1 MAKTGKFENKVILI
15 TGASRGIGRT
25 LAASFAEEGAQV
37 IANYNRSEEDARSLE
52 KDLKKKGYKIEVMRA
67 DIGSKEEIE
76 KMMAEISEKYGR
88 VDVLVNNAGLRRDVY
103 LAMMSEEDWDQVQNV
118 NLKGV
123 YHTCKWVSRMMIGQR
138 GGKIINISSVSAL
151 KGVAGQTNYSASKG
165 GMISFTKSLALELA
179 PYGIQ
184 VNAIAPGFI
193 ETDMVKDLEDK
204 RPAFL
209 EKIPLGRFGVPED
222 VSGGVLFLA
231 SEDSDYITGFVL
243 AIDGGLT

>member
-1 MAKTGKFENKVILI
+1 MAKKGKFENKVVLI

-25 LAASFAEEGAQV
+25 LATSFAQAGARV
-37 IANYNRSEEDARSLE
+37 IANYNKSREDAYSLE
-52 KDLKKKGYKIEVMRA
+52 KTLREKGYTIELVRA
-67 DIGSKEEIE
+67 DMGSKEDIE
-76 KMMAEISEKYGR
+76 TMISGVTEKYGR

-118 NLKGV
+118 NLKAL
-123 YHTCKWVSRMMIGQR
+123 YHTCKWVARIMIGQR

-151 KGVAGQTNYSASKG
+151 KGVAGQTNYAASKG

-179 PYGIQ
+179 PYDIQ

-193 ETDMVKDLEDK
+193 ETDMVKDLGK
-204 RPAFL
+204 RKDAFL
-209 EKIPLGRFGVPED
+209 EKIPLGRFGVPEE

-231 SEDSDYITGFVL
+231 SEDANYITGLVL